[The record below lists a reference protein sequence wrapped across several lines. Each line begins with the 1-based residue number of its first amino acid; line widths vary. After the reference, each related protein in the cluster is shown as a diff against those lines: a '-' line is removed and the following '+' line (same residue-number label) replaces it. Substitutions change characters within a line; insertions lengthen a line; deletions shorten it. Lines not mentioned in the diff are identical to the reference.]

1 MRTKG
6 RNFSLNPITYILW
19 VYNCNISSPNNLL
32 HLMFYM
38 TCGEEQLRSSD
49 YLLVQLMRA

>member
-1 MRTKG
+1 
-6 RNFSLNPITYILW
+6 LW

-38 TCGEEQLRSSD
+38 TCGKEQLRSSD